1 MATPRL
7 DPPLARA
14 GAATLAWALFVGGW
28 VVLGALGRATSVLW
42 FSGLVPVATWLAVA
56 GVATALGGRRAP
68 PPGQVFAAA
77 MLALA
82 GLAWSARGGG
92 AVAALVVAVGWGVL
106 SCSAARLADDLGAAF
121 APGCTAVAG
130 SLQDGASWLAFGAR
144 WTMLPMMAA
153 LAVSSDWCAGLGLSA
168 GQGVALHLAAML
180 APAMVLRGRTSPLW
194 VAAFMLA
201 GLLAVPLWPGVRGWM
216 AMSLLHA
223 LAWGIAWSRQREALH
238 VAGARARAWAMMAPA
253 LTVLAL
259 GVTIAEFGPR
269 GLVAVHVVLGAV
281 SLAGAASW
289 ILAGPRRQAHA
300 PHKEKL
306 S

>member
-1 MATPRL
+1 MATPL
-7 DPPLARA
+7 LEAPLARA
-14 GAATLAWALFVGGW
+14 GATTLAWALFIGAW

-42 FSGLVPVATWLAVA
+42 FSGLLPVATWLAVSSMA
-56 GVATALGGRRAP
+56 MALGRRRAP
-68 PPGQVFAAA
+68 ARGPVCAAA

-82 GLAWSARGGG
+82 GLAWCALGGG
-92 AVAALVVAVGWGVL
+92 AVAALAVAVGWGVL
-106 SCSAARLADDLGAAF
+106 SCAAARLADDLGAAF
-121 APGCTAVAG
+121 APGCAAVPG
-130 SLQDGASWLAFGAR
+130 LLQDGASWLAFGAR

-168 GQGVALHLAAML
+168 GQGMALHLAAML
-180 APAMVLRGRTSPLW
+180 APAIVLRARTSPLW

-223 LAWGIAWSRQREALH
+223 LAWGIAWSRQREVLH
-238 VAGARARAWAMMAPA
+238 TAGARARPLAMMAPA

-259 GVTIAEFGPR
+259 GTTIAQFGPR

-289 ILAGPRRQAHA
+289 ILAGPRGQAHA

>member
-1 MATPRL
+1 V
-7 DPPLARA
+7 
-14 GAATLAWALFVGGW
+14 AA
-28 VVLGALGRATSVLW
+28 
-42 FSGLVPVATWLAVA
+42 
-56 GVATALGGRRAP
+56 
-68 PPGQVFAAA
+68 
-77 MLALA
+77 
-82 GLAWSARGGG
+82 LAWSARGGG
-92 AVAALVVAVGWGVL
+92 AFAALGVAAGWGML
-106 SCSAARLADDLGAAF
+106 SCAAARLADERGAAF
-121 APGCTAVAG
+121 APGCAAVAG
-130 SLQDGASWLAFGAR
+130 PLHDGASWLAFGAR

-180 APAMVLRGRTSPLW
+180 APAIVLRGRTSPLW

-201 GLLAVPLWPGVRGWM
+201 GVLAVPLWPGVRGWM

-223 LAWGIAWSRQREALH
+223 VAWGIAWSQQREALH
-238 VAGARARAWAMMAPA
+238 MAGAHVPAWAMMAPA

-259 GVTIAEFGPR
+259 GVTIGEFGPR

-281 SLAGAASW
+281 SLVGAASW
-289 ILAGPRRQAHA
+289 ILAGPRRQAPA